1 MSNMAPTPTAYK
13 PKLLTVKTLEEAKS
27 ALRAVNCEEEGVRLM
42 ANKCI
47 LEVIKLHGVRN
58 AIANILKQ
66 EMLAV
71 GGDAAVSRDTI
82 NCKDPTTDV
91 VLMATLKQYLK
102 VIAKMKGQVSECRDV
117 AHAIQAALSSKHK
130 KLA

>member
-1 MSNMAPTPTAYK
+1 MAPTPYT
-13 PKLLTVKTLEEAKS
+13 PKLLTVRTLGEAEA
-27 ALRAVNCEEEGVRLM
+27 ALRTVNCEEEGVRLM

-71 GGDAAVSRDTI
+71 GADAAVSKDTI
-82 NCKDPTTDV
+82 NCKDPATDV

-117 AHAIQAALSSKHK
+117 ANAIHAALSSKHK